1 MSDARRG
8 ARLSQ
13 IVSQPE
19 SPVCTLRPLCV
30 DLDGTL
36 VKSDTLVGSLLLL
49 LRTYPAR
56 ALALPGK
63 ALRGKA
69 AFKAYVTA
77 AVSLDVAHLPYNR
90 KVLQFLEQ
98 ERGRGRT
105 ICLATGADQAL
116 AQRVA
121 DHLGLFSC
129 VLASDGATNL
139 TGSRKLDELRSRLH
153 SEAFD
158 YIGNSRADLPLL
170 VHATERMVANPSLGL
185 RIGLRLRGIRPARE
199 FREPVRESRPS

>member
-1 MSDARRG
+1 
-8 ARLSQ
+8 LSQ
-13 IVSQPE
+13 IESQPE
-19 SPVCTLRPLCV
+19 STAAAMRPLCV

-36 VKSDTLVGSLLLL
+36 VKSDTLVDSLLLL
-49 LRTYPAR
+49 LRTHPLR
-56 ALALPGK
+56 ALALPVRVF
-63 ALRGKA
+63 RGRA
-69 AFKAYVTA
+69 AFKAYITA
-77 AVSLDVAHLPYNR
+77 SVSLDVAHLPYNR

-116 AQRVA
+116 ARRVA
-121 DHLGLFSC
+121 DHLGIFSR

-139 TGSRKLDELRSRLH
+139 TGDRKLDKLRSQLD

-170 VHATERMVANPSLGL
+170 VHATERMVANPSLAL
-185 RIGLRLRGIRPARE
+185 RIGLRLRGIRPAHE
-199 FREPVRESRPS
+199 FRERARNSQAN